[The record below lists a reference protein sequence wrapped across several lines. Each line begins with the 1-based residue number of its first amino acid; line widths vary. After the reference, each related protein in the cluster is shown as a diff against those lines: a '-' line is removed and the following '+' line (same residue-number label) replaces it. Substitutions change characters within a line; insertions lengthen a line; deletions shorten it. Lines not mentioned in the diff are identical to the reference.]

1 MQGHRASSRVEAGTS
16 GFLSSAAMDLG
27 VPMELH
33 QGSQATSR
41 VETWN
46 SASLFRCKS
55 VIRLPVDLAL
65 RSGAFSRGASG
76 LSYLPTYL
84 ESILAVPV
92 EAVQG
97 NQAYLEWMGNLG
109 CFRIEARL
117 PGIRSSFKVVPA
129 FSWNTATSGFLSRS
143 SKGIQTHLDMRWVKT
158 GLFLSCS
165 VKLSVPLTWG
175 RVS

>member
-1 MQGHRASSRVEAGTS
+1 MSHLPSSFE
-16 GFLSSAAMDLG
+16 LILG
-27 VPMELH
+27 VP
-33 QGSQATSR
+33 
-41 VETWN
+41 VE
-46 SASLFRCKS
+46 S
-55 VIRLPVDLAL
+55 
-65 RSGAFSRGASG
+65 
-76 LSYLPTYL
+76 
-84 ESILAVPV
+84 
-92 EAVQG
+92 VQG